1 LVLALLRGL
10 EVADNSNFFDF
21 LGDLGYEPQN
31 VARMNLRWQHVIKPI
46 LPEIAGATVLDLG
59 SHDGRWPYAFAGAGA
74 KSVYGIEGRS
84 DLIAEFSK
92 FPDSDFKDRVTLV
105 EGDFTEAMRE
115 LVNNGTHFDIVGCL
129 GVYYHTM
136 HHYLMMLQMAAF
148 KPKII
153 VIDSE
158 FATKTAPVI
167 IMSKEATHKE
177 LNTIALVDGQ
187 ERAPIGIPSIEA
199 VRSMANSV
207 GYDVEVVDWQ
217 VPKGQRKPVGDYFR
231 QESRKRRGT
240 LILRPAT
247 GMAEQGDQR

>member
-1 LVLALLRGL
+1 MA
-10 EVADNSNFFDF
+10 EHPDFFDF

-31 VARMNLRWQHVIKPI
+31 VSRMNLRWQHVIKPI
-46 LPEIAGATVLDLG
+46 LPEIAGASVLDLG
-59 SHDGRWPYAFAGAGA
+59 SHDGRWPYAFAAAGA

-84 DLIAEFSK
+84 DLIAQFSS
-92 FPDSDFKDRVTLV
+92 FPESDFKKRVKLV
-105 EGDFTEAMRE
+105 EGDFTETMRE
-115 LVNNGTHFDIVGCL
+115 LIQEGTHFDIVGCL

-136 HHYLMMLQMAAF
+136 HHYLMMLQMTAF

-158 FATKTAPVI
+158 FATKTAPLI

-177 LNTIALVDGQ
+177 LNTIALVEGQ

-199 VRSMANSV
+199 VRSMASSV
-207 GYDVEVVDWQ
+207 GYNVEVVDWQ
-217 VPKGQRKPVGDYFR
+217 VPQGKRKHVRDYFR
-231 QESRKRRGT
+231 KNKRKRRGT

-247 GMAEQGDQR
+247 A